1 MAAATR
7 ATVGVIGGAAG
18 SVIGAMAG
26 VVRLSLILLALAFG
40 LGVCALHGVGI
51 IGDARFDRI
60 ARSWCRA
67 VIKLLGAR
75 CQYRGVDLASNR
87 GALLVSNHISWL
99 DTLLFRARWR
109 VVFLAKSEIA
119 NWPAIGWLAKRAGTL
134 FIEVGRGSEQ
144 ATRDIAEAL
153 RRGHHVVLF
162 AEGRT
167 TDGRGVKRF
176 QPRLL
181 QAAIDAGAPVQPAA
195 LRYTDHRG
203 ATVTRHSFAVAS
215 LIRGI
220 WRMVAGPSVTAE
232 VTLFPPVAPATRD
245 KMAREAE
252 QQVRARVEMA
262 EDNPSVTSAVC

>member
-7 ATVGVIGGAAG
+7 ATVGIGGGAMRT
-18 SVIGAMAG
+18 VIGATVG
-26 VVRLSLILLALAFG
+26 VVRLALILLALAFG
-40 LGVCALHGVGI
+40 LGVCALHGVGV

-75 CQYRGVDLASNR
+75 CQYRGVDLTPSDA
-87 GALLVSNHISWL
+87 GALIVSNHISWL
-99 DTLLFRARWR
+99 DTLLFRARWP

-144 ATRDIAEAL
+144 AMRDIADAL

-167 TDGRGVKRF
+167 TDGRGVRRF

-195 LRYTDHRG
+195 LRYTDGRG
-203 ATVTRHSFAVAS
+203 ATVTRHSFAVTT
-215 LIRGI
+215 LLRGI
-220 WRMVAGPSVTAE
+220 WRMVAGPAVTAE
-232 VTLFPPVAPATRD
+232 VTLFPPLAPANRD
-245 KMAREAE
+245 TMAREAE
-252 QQVRARVEMA
+252 ELVRGRVEMA
-262 EDNPSVTSAVC
+262 EGNLPATPA